1 MKAATLLLLGFTLP
15 VTAQV
20 YQRVDPHTGT
30 VTYTNFAPLGS
41 EVTPL
46 LLPEPK
52 EKKTK
57 VQGKITSP
65 VNFPRVSQGEQKA
78 RDLGRLAILND
89 ELQIEQKLLAEAG
102 SKNADSA
109 TLHLHRSNIA
119 AIQREIELVTQQ
131 EKNLIH

>member
-30 VTYTNFAPLGS
+30 VTYTNLAPLGS

-57 VQGKITSP
+57 FRAKLPHPLISHVL
-65 VNFPRVSQGEQKA
+65 A
-78 RDLGRLAILND
+78 RANKKHAI
-89 ELQIEQKLLAEAG
+89 
-102 SKNADSA
+102 
-109 TLHLHRSNIA
+109 
-119 AIQREIELVTQQ
+119 
-131 EKNLIH
+131 